1 MLGIQLDKLN
11 TRSQTIVLAS
21 ACALALSY
29 SKASYSQAPYSQEPY
44 SHASSVQAQA
54 GDAESAASDSVS
66 ASTSTMILDMRTTP
80 DMAPAPA
87 AEESPL
93 IREYETAIESV
104 EGEYGAY
111 APSLTEQLLGL
122 GSVLQQENRHAEAA
136 NVFKRGVHLARING
150 GLYNGEQIQLL
161 RGEIRSRRAL
171 GQYDDVDNRQRY
183 LYRVERRALR
193 HSEESAYALLD
204 QAEWQR
210 EAYIQAVGGEENRIG
225 RLRMMWDLYH
235 QSLTEMISYF
245 GDQSLELRKP
255 LVGMIKAQYLIA
267 GYQQYMPG
275 KPTTAA
281 DSPYVQMTDAAF
293 RKGESVLTALFEL
306 SVVNQAPPLQTVKEK
321 LALADWA
328 WWFGKRSEA
337 EIYYAEASRYAIE
350 SKDTLAGAF
359 LEDALRQPQ
368 PLPTIDGMEPIPAP
382 YWDDR
387 GALVVSFSISD
398 TGRVMDLERVGE
410 PEVEKEEAKD
420 INRLLRALRRT
431 RFRPMFTDGLPVAS
445 ETIIWS
451 WSPSAWSPQPLELT
465 RIN

>member
-11 TRSQTIVLAS
+11 TRYQTIVLAS

-29 SKASYSQAPYSQEPY
+29 TQ
-44 SHASSVQAQA
+44 ASSVYAQA
-54 GDAESAASDSVS
+54 GDAESADNTS
-66 ASTSTMILDMRTTP
+66 AMILDMRTTL

-93 IREYETAIESV
+93 IREYKTAIESV
-104 EGEYGAY
+104 EREYGAY

-136 NVFKRGVHLARING
+136 DVFKRGVHLARING

-267 GYQQYMPG
+267 GYQQYRPG
-275 KPTTAA
+275 KPAHAA
-281 DSPYVQMTDAAF
+281 DSPYVQMTEAAF

-337 EIYYAEASRYAIE
+337 EIYYAEAFRYAVE
-350 SKDTLAGAF
+350 SEDTQAGVF

-382 YWDDR
+382 YWDDS

-410 PEVEKEEAKD
+410 PEVEEETKD
-420 INRLLRALRRT
+420 INRLLRALRGT
-431 RFRPMFTDGLPVAS
+431 RFRPMFTDGLPIAS
-445 ETIIWS
+445 ETIVWS
-451 WSPSAWSPQPLELT
+451 WPPSAWSPQPLELT
-465 RIN
+465 RTN

>member
-29 SKASYSQAPYSQEPY
+29 TQ
-44 SHASSVQAQA
+44 ASSVHAQA
-54 GDAESAASDSVS
+54 GDAESAG
-66 ASTSTMILDMRTTP
+66 STSAMILDMRASL
-80 DMAPAPA
+80 DMAPVPA
-87 AEESPL
+87 AEESSL

-122 GSVLQQENRHAEAA
+122 GSVLQEENRHAEAA
-136 NVFKRGVHLARING
+136 DVFKRGVHLARING

-267 GYQQYMPG
+267 GYEQYMPG
-275 KPTTAA
+275 KPTHAA
-281 DSPYVQMTDAAF
+281 DSPYVQMTEAAF

-337 EIYYAEASRYAIE
+337 EIYYAAASRYARE
-350 SKDTLAGAF
+350 SEDTQAGVF

-410 PEVEKEEAKD
+410 PEVEEEAKD
-420 INRLLRALRRT
+420 INRLLRALRGT
-431 RFRPMFTDGLPVAS
+431 RFRPMFTDGLPIAS
-445 ETIIWS
+445 ETIVWS
-451 WSPSAWSPQPLELT
+451 WPPSAWSSQPLEPT

>member
-1 MLGIQLDKLN
+1 LLGIQLDKLN

-29 SKASYSQAPYSQEPY
+29 TQ
-44 SHASSVQAQA
+44 ASSVHAQA
-54 GDAESAASDSVS
+54 GDAESAG
-66 ASTSTMILDMRTTP
+66 STSAMILDMRASL
-80 DMAPAPA
+80 DMAPVPA
-87 AEESPL
+87 AEESSL

-122 GSVLQQENRHAEAA
+122 GSVLQEENRHAEAA
-136 NVFKRGVHLARING
+136 DVFKRGVHLARING

-267 GYQQYMPG
+267 GYEQYMPG
-275 KPTTAA
+275 KPTHAA
-281 DSPYVQMTDAAF
+281 DSPYVQMTEAAF

-337 EIYYAEASRYAIE
+337 EIYYAAASRYARE
-350 SKDTLAGAF
+350 SEDTQAGAF

-410 PEVEKEEAKD
+410 PEVEEEAKD
-420 INRLLRALRRT
+420 INRLLRALRGT
-431 RFRPMFTDGLPVAS
+431 RFRPMFTDGLPIAS
-445 ETIIWS
+445 ETIVWS
-451 WSPSAWSPQPLELT
+451 WPPSAWSPQPLEPT

>member
-1 MLGIQLDKLN
+1 LLGIQLDKLN
-11 TRSQTIVLAS
+11 TRYQTIVLAS

-29 SKASYSQAPYSQEPY
+29 TQ
-44 SHASSVQAQA
+44 ASSVYAQA
-54 GDAESAASDSVS
+54 GDAESADNTS
-66 ASTSTMILDMRTTP
+66 AMILDMRTTL

-93 IREYETAIESV
+93 IREYKTAIESV

-136 NVFKRGVHLARING
+136 DVFKRGVHLARING

-267 GYQQYMPG
+267 GYEQYMPG
-275 KPTTAA
+275 KPTHAA
-281 DSPYVQMTDAAF
+281 DSPYVQMTEAAF

-306 SVVNQAPPLQTVKEK
+306 SVVNQAPPLQTMKEK

-337 EIYYAEASRYAIE
+337 EIYYAAASRYARE
-350 SKDTLAGAF
+350 SEDTQAGVF

-410 PEVEKEEAKD
+410 PEVEEEAKD
-420 INRLLRALRRT
+420 INRLLRALRGT
-431 RFRPMFTDGLPVAS
+431 RFRPMFTDGLPIAS
-445 ETIIWS
+445 ETIVWS
-451 WSPSAWSPQPLELT
+451 WPPSAWSPQPLEPT

>member
-29 SKASYSQAPYSQEPY
+29 TQ
-44 SHASSVQAQA
+44 ASSVHAQA
-54 GDAESAASDSVS
+54 GDAESAG
-66 ASTSTMILDMRTTP
+66 STSAMILDMRASL

-87 AEESPL
+87 AEESSL

-122 GSVLQQENRHAEAA
+122 GSVLQEENRHAEAA
-136 NVFKRGVHLARING
+136 DVFKRGVHLARING

-267 GYQQYMPG
+267 GYEQYMPG
-275 KPTTAA
+275 KPTHAA
-281 DSPYVQMTDAAF
+281 DSPYVQMTEAAF

-337 EIYYAEASRYAIE
+337 EIYYAAASRYARE
-350 SKDTLAGAF
+350 SEDTQAGAF
-359 LEDALRQPQ
+359 FEDALRQPQ

-410 PEVEKEEAKD
+410 PEVEEEAKD
-420 INRLLRALRRT
+420 INRLLRALRGT
-431 RFRPMFTDGLPVAS
+431 RFRPMFTDGLPIAS
-445 ETIIWS
+445 ETIVWS
-451 WSPSAWSPQPLELT
+451 WPPSAWSPQPLEPT

>member
-29 SKASYSQAPYSQEPY
+29 TQ
-44 SHASSVQAQA
+44 ASSVHAQA
-54 GDAESAASDSVS
+54 GDAESAG
-66 ASTSTMILDMRTTP
+66 STSAMILDMRASL
-80 DMAPAPA
+80 DMAPVPA
-87 AEESPL
+87 AEESSL

-122 GSVLQQENRHAEAA
+122 GSVLQEENRHAEAA
-136 NVFKRGVHLARING
+136 DVFKRGVHLARING

-267 GYQQYMPG
+267 GYEQYMPG
-275 KPTTAA
+275 KPTHAA
-281 DSPYVQMTDAAF
+281 DSPYVQMTEAAF

-337 EIYYAEASRYAIE
+337 EIYYAAASRYARE
-350 SKDTLAGAF
+350 SEDTQAGVF

-410 PEVEKEEAKD
+410 PEVEEEAKD
-420 INRLLRALRRT
+420 INRLLRALRGT
-431 RFRPMFTDGLPVAS
+431 RFRPMFTDGLPIAS
-445 ETIIWS
+445 ETIVWS
-451 WSPSAWSPQPLELT
+451 WPPSAWSPQPLEPT

>member
-11 TRSQTIVLAS
+11 TRYQTIVLAS

-29 SKASYSQAPYSQEPY
+29 TQ
-44 SHASSVQAQA
+44 ASSVYAQA
-54 GDAESAASDSVS
+54 GDAESADNTS
-66 ASTSTMILDMRTTP
+66 AMILDMRTTL

-93 IREYETAIESV
+93 IREYKTAIESV

-136 NVFKRGVHLARING
+136 DVFKRGVHLARING

-267 GYQQYMPG
+267 GYQQYRPG
-275 KPTTAA
+275 KPIHTA
-281 DSPYVQMTDAAF
+281 DSPYVQMTEAAF

-306 SVVNQAPPLQTVKEK
+306 SVVNQAPPLQTMKEK

-350 SKDTLAGAF
+350 SEDTQAGAF

-382 YWDDR
+382 YWDDS

-410 PEVEKEEAKD
+410 PEVEEETKD
-420 INRLLRALRRT
+420 INRLLRALRGT
-431 RFRPMFTDGLPVAS
+431 RFRPMFTDGLPIAS
-445 ETIIWS
+445 ETIVWS
-451 WSPSAWSPQPLELT
+451 WPPSAWSPQPLELT

>member
-29 SKASYSQAPYSQEPY
+29 TQ
-44 SHASSVQAQA
+44 ASSVHAQA
-54 GDAESAASDSVS
+54 GDAESAG
-66 ASTSTMILDMRTTP
+66 STSAMILDMRASL
-80 DMAPAPA
+80 DMAPVPA
-87 AEESPL
+87 AEESSL

-122 GSVLQQENRHAEAA
+122 GSVLQEENRHAEAA
-136 NVFKRGVHLARING
+136 DVFKRGVHLARING

-267 GYQQYMPG
+267 GYEQYMPG
-275 KPTTAA
+275 KPTHAA
-281 DSPYVQMTDAAF
+281 DSPYVQMTEAAF

-337 EIYYAEASRYAIE
+337 EIYYAAASRYARE
-350 SKDTLAGAF
+350 SEDTQTGAF

-410 PEVEKEEAKD
+410 PEVEEEAKD
-420 INRLLRALRRT
+420 INRLLRALRGT
-431 RFRPMFTDGLPVAS
+431 RFRPMFTDGLPIAS
-445 ETIIWS
+445 ETIVWS
-451 WSPSAWSPQPLELT
+451 WPPSAWSPQPLEPT

>member
-1 MLGIQLDKLN
+1 LLGIQLDKLN

-29 SKASYSQAPYSQEPY
+29 TQ
-44 SHASSVQAQA
+44 ASSVHAQA
-54 GDAESAASDSVS
+54 GDAESAG
-66 ASTSTMILDMRTTP
+66 STSAMILDMRASL
-80 DMAPAPA
+80 DMAPVPA
-87 AEESPL
+87 AEESSL

-122 GSVLQQENRHAEAA
+122 GSVLQEENRHAEAA
-136 NVFKRGVHLARING
+136 DVFKRGVHLARING

-267 GYQQYMPG
+267 GYEQYMPG
-275 KPTTAA
+275 KPTHAA
-281 DSPYVQMTDAAF
+281 DSPYVQMTEAAF

-337 EIYYAEASRYAIE
+337 EIYYAAASRYARE
-350 SKDTLAGAF
+350 SEDTQAGVF

-410 PEVEKEEAKD
+410 PEVEEEAKD
-420 INRLLRALRRT
+420 INRLLRALRGT
-431 RFRPMFTDGLPVAS
+431 RFRPMFTDGLPIAS
-445 ETIIWS
+445 ETIVWS
-451 WSPSAWSPQPLELT
+451 WPPSAWSPQPLEPT